1 MHYAVIGNNLDVI
14 KYLIEEHGL
23 DPSATVTNGLDKSKN
38 TLQFANNNNIE
49 MINYLKQKI
58 G

>member
-1 MHYAVIGNNLDVI
+1 MHYAVIGNNLDVV

-23 DPSATVTNGLDKSKN
+23 DPSATVTNGFDKGQN
-38 TLQFANNNNIE
+38 TLQLAKNDNIE